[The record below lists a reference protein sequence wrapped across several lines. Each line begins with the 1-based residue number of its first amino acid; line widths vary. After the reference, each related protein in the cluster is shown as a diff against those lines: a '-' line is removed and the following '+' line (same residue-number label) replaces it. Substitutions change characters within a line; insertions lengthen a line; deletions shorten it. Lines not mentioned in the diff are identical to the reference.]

1 MAGTAMIWVFEAFV
15 IAHIVTGA
23 TGLVAFWVPV
33 AGRKGGD
40 THRRFGR
47 IFTFS
52 MLATGAAAVGISIA
66 TLIAPLETHPHLPDA
81 AFVRGIFG
89 WMMLY
94 LAVLTVNLAWYGW
107 LCITLKRD
115 RAAMR
120 TPVNLALQGLLAVLA
135 INCVAQGILIG
146 EALMIG
152 ISGIGFATVATNLFY
167 LYRAR
172 PHPLGWLKEHVKAL
186 VGAGISV
193 YTAFFAFGAV
203 RLMPE
208 IALNPV
214 LWSIPLIVGLSI
226 IIYQWRAIARKGGGR
241 DRKRPL
247 TV

>member
-1 MAGTAMIWVFEAFV
+1 
-15 IAHIVTGA
+15 
-23 TGLVAFWVPV
+23 
-33 AGRKGGD
+33 
-40 THRRFGR
+40 
-47 IFTFS
+47 
-52 MLATGAAAVGISIA
+52 
-66 TLIAPLETHPHLPDA
+66 
-81 AFVRGIFG
+81 
-89 WMMLY
+89 
-94 LAVLTVNLAWYGW
+94 
-107 LCITLKRD
+107 
-115 RAAMR
+115 MR
-120 TPVNLALQGLLAVLA
+120 TPVNLLLQGLLAALA

-241 DRKRPL
+241 GGKRPL
-247 TV
+247 TA